1 MEARRLQ
8 RTLVGPCYGELTPSM
23 SVLQMVLD
31 GGIFMD
37 TRFSFHFVDVREVAN
52 AMVTAFEK
60 GGAGERYILS
70 NEIPM
75 TLKELVRLTPC
86 QSWGC

>member
-1 MEARRLQ
+1 MAARRLQ

-60 GGAGERYILS
+60 GGAGERYTY
-70 NEIPM
+70 EIPM